1 MRRNIL
7 MLWAAMPA
15 AMLLAA
21 CQQMPGSPTTGTT
34 SGTTNGTA
42 YRVETGQSEVRFVT
56 TKAGLPGAGGV
67 TESSRFTR
75 FAGNINAGGK
85 ITLDIDLTSVNTGIE
100 IRDERVRTMLF
111 NVKAMPQ
118 ASFSAQLD
126 PALMSSLPAGTARD
140 IDLQGSLTLANQT
153 RPVVAQL
160 RWIRQS
166 DGSIQAWT
174 RAPIVVDAAQY
185 GLKPGVEALREIV
198 GLNFL
203 STSAPVSLALVLR
216 PER

>member
-1 MRRNIL
+1 MRRDL
-7 MLWAAMPA
+7 MFWMGLSTAA
-15 AMLLAA
+15 LLAA
-21 CQQMPGSPTTGTT
+21 CNQMPASSTAGTG
-34 SGTTNGTA
+34 
-42 YRVETGQSEVRFVT
+42 YVVEAGGSEVRFVT

-67 TESSRFTR
+67 TESNRFTR
-75 FAGNINAGGK
+75 FAGNINPAGR
-85 ITLDIDLTSVNTGIE
+85 ITLDIDLSSVSTGIE
-100 IRDERVRTMLF
+100 IRDERVRTLLF
-111 NVKAMPQ
+111 NVKASPQ
-118 ASFSAQLD
+118 ASFSAQID
-126 PALMSSLPAGTARD
+126 PTLISSLAAGTTRD
-140 IDLQGSLTLANQT
+140 ADLQGNLTLANQS
-153 RPVVAQL
+153 RPVIAQM

-203 STSAPVSLALVLR
+203 SSSAPVSLALMLR

>member
-1 MRRNIL
+1 MRRNNL
-7 MLWAAMPA
+7 MLWTALPA
-15 AMLLAA
+15 AVLLVA
-21 CQQMPGSPTTGTT
+21 CQQMPGSSAAATT
-34 SGTTNGTA
+34 SGTA
-42 YRVETGQSEVRFVT
+42 YRVESGQSEVRFVT
-56 TKAGLPGAGGV
+56 TKSGVPGAGGV
-67 TESSRFTR
+67 TESNRFTR
-75 FAGNINAGGK
+75 FAGNINPGGR
-85 ITLDIDLTSVNTGIE
+85 ITLDIDLTSVSTGIE

-111 NVKAMPQ
+111 NVKAIPQ

-126 PALMSSLPAGTARD
+126 PTLMSSLPAGTARD
-140 IDLQGSLTLANQT
+140 LDLQGSLTLANQT

-160 RWIRQS
+160 RWTRQS

-198 GLNFL
+198 GLSFL

>member
-1 MRRNIL
+1 MQRNTL
-7 MLWAAMPA
+7 MLCAALPA
-15 AMLLAA
+15 AALLAA
-21 CQQMPGSPTTGTT
+21 CQLMPGSPATGTA
-34 SGTTNGTA
+34 SGTP
-42 YRVETGQSEVRFVT
+42 YRIEAGQSEVRFVT
-56 TKAGLPGAGGV
+56 TKSGLPGAGGV
-67 TESSRFTR
+67 TESNRFTR
-75 FAGNINAGGK
+75 FGGNINPSGR
-85 ITLDIDLTSVNTGIE
+85 ITLDIDLTSVSTGIE

-111 NVKAMPQ
+111 NVKVIPQ

-140 IDLQGSLTLANQT
+140 LDLQGSLTLANQT

-160 RWIRQS
+160 RWTRLA

-174 RAPIVVDAAQY
+174 RAPIVVDAAQF
-185 GLKPGVEALREIV
+185 GLKPGVESLREIV

-203 STSAPVSLALVLR
+203 SSSAPVSLALVLR